1 MRTELSA
8 PMAEGVL
15 VGEVEEESAAAEA
28 GIQKGDIIVK
38 FAGSEIGRPI
48 DLLMAI
54 DPTPIN
60 TEQGLKVIRDHK
72 EVSVSV
78 VLEEKPL

>member
-1 MRTELSA
+1 
-8 PMAEGVL
+8 
-15 VGEVEEESAAAEA
+15 
-28 GIQKGDIIVK
+28 VK

-54 DPTPIN
+54 DRTPMG
-60 TEQGLKVIRDHK
+60 TEQELKVIRDGK

-78 VLEEKPL
+78 VLEERPL

>member
-1 MRTELSA
+1 LSA

-15 VGEVEEESAAAEA
+15 VGEVEEELAAAEA
-28 GIQKGDIIVK
+28 GIQKGDIIVE
-38 FAGSEIGRPI
+38 FAGSEVGRPI

-54 DPTPIN
+54 DRTPIN
-60 TEQGLKVIRDHK
+60 TEQELKVIREGK

-78 VLEEKPL
+78 VLEEMPLNP